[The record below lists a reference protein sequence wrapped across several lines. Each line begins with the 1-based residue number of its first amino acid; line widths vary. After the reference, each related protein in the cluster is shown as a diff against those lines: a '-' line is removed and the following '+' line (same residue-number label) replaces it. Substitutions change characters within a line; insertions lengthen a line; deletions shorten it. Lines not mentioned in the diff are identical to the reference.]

1 MPIPMTT
8 HQPVQAKE
16 RIQAL
21 DFLRGFALLGILIMN
36 IQLMAMPMAAY
47 LNPTAY
53 GDFTGLNKWVWMF
66 GHLFADEKFMTIFSI
81 LFGAGIVLMTQRAV
95 ARSGRSAALHYRRT
109 FWLLVI
115 GLIHAHLIWSGDIL
129 VPYAAGALFVYL
141 MRNAKPVPL
150 LIVGILVTAV
160 HTLIYVF
167 MGSTMEYWP
176 PESLEMAK
184 ESWIPSQEL
193 LQFQIEAVTGAL
205 REQIAFNSAEATF
218 LETFVMLMLLFWR
231 ASGLMLVGMAF
242 YKWGILTAKRSKS
255 FYTRGL
261 LIGCTLG
268 LLITGYGMY
277 THFQAGFSFE
287 YSMYLG
293 SQWNYWGSLFMSFG
307 YICGIMLI
315 AKSNALAWLRDRLA
329 AVGQMALT
337 NYIMHSMLGV
347 FIFWGIG
354 LGLCGQMERWQ
365 QLLVVIGIW
374 FMQILWSRR
383 WLNKFHFGPLEWAW
397 RSLTYMKRQP
407 FKRS

>member
-1 MPIPMTT
+1 MTNNLPIQT
-8 HQPVQAKE
+8 KE

-47 LNPTAY
+47 LNPTAF
-53 GDFTGLNKWVWMF
+53 GDFNGINKAVWIF

-95 ARSGRSAALHYRRT
+95 ERTGKSAALHYRRT

-129 VPYAAGALFVYL
+129 VPYAVGAIFVYFF
-141 MRNAKPVPL
+141 RNLKPIPL
-150 LIVGILVTAV
+150 IVVGILIVAV
-160 HTLIYVF
+160 HTLLYVF
-167 MGSTMEYWP
+167 MGTTMEFWP

-184 ESWIPSQEL
+184 QSWIPSAEHMQH
-193 LQFQIEAVTGAL
+193 QIEALTGTL
-205 REQIAFNSAEATF
+205 GEQIAFNSAEATF
-218 LETFVMLMLLFWR
+218 LETFVLLMILFWR

-242 YKWGILTAKRSKS
+242 YKLGILTAKRSGA

-268 LLITGYGMY
+268 LMISGYGMK
-277 THFQAGFSFE
+277 TNFDANFSFE

-315 AKSNALAWLRDRLA
+315 AKSNILPWLRDRLA

-337 NYIMHSMLGV
+337 NYIMQSVLGV
-347 FIFWGIG
+347 LIFWGVG
-354 LGLCGQMERWQ
+354 LGLCGKFERWEQ
-365 QLLVVIGIW
+365 FLVVIGVW
-374 FMQILWSRR
+374 VLQVLWSRP
-383 WLNKFHFGPLEWAW
+383 WLNKYRFGPLEWLW

-407 FKRS
+407 FKRVDG